1 MLVLINSFRSFS
13 RSILT
18 QADHGLIMQKRKDLP
33 FDIEVFPYINHF
45 IRIPAVTP
53 GCLLC
58 AVRLCGL
65 LRVRINVTVIVCL
78 CQLTG
83 AHRAVLHR
91 VNSLAWDVY
100 KRQVSGGKESGR
112 QLWERRRND
121 GQSGSD
127 FYGKA
132 AEKGISVKM
141 CIRDRYWGTWQ
152 CFSAES
158 DYCNCRWGK

>member
-18 QADHGLIMQKRKDLP
+18 QADRGLIMQKRKDLP
-33 FDIEVFPYINHF
+33 FNIEVFPYINHF

-83 AHRAVLHR
+83 AVGCKLNAVAVLYIAALHNLTGSVDHIIPALYPVAYILLTVR
-91 VNSLAWDVY
+91 CLLKFSL
-100 KRQVSGGKESGR
+100 
-112 QLWERRRND
+112 
-121 GQSGSD
+121 
-127 FYGKA
+127 
-132 AEKGISVKM
+132 I
-141 CIRDRYWGTWQ
+141 I
-152 CFSAES
+152 
-158 DYCNCRWGK
+158 